1 MPRGG
6 RSFPFH
12 SLVFPGFSCY
22 FARFAVIL
30 PNRLWFSRRKLSI
43 FSPKFVDI
51 IALMCYSVT
60 ILRNQINQEIFT
72 MTSSMF
78 YAYYYFTMCA

>member
-1 MPRGG
+1 MPPEG

-12 SLVFPGFSCY
+12 SLVFPGFFRY

-43 FSPKFVDI
+43 FFAEV
-51 IALMCYSVT
+51 C
-60 ILRNQINQEIFT
+60 
-72 MTSSMF
+72 
-78 YAYYYFTMCA
+78 